1 MFAKDSHVEM
11 FWRNSD
17 VWIKDI

>member
-1 MFAKDSHVEM
+1 MLAKDSHVEM